1 MLKITRS
8 CHLARLLSVCLLLLM
23 LVLACE
29 SRDRYI
35 GTYRAEADKLPKQ
48 AEMIMELKANGD
60 GAWKMGDEEIPFT
73 WYVKSGELRI
83 NTKGGGVI
91 VGSTAANAI
100 QIILPGIGPL
110 RFKKIH

>member
-1 MLKITRS
+1 MFL
-8 CHLARLLSVCLLLLM
+8 
-23 LVLACE
+23 LACE
-29 SRDRYI
+29 SRDGYI

-48 AEMIMELKANGD
+48 TEMIMELKANGD

-91 VGSTAANAI
+91 VGSTASNAI
-100 QIILPGIGPL
+100 QVTLPGTGL
-110 RFKKIH
+110 LHFKKIH